1 MTLDVKGGLKNTE
14 ISSNQYVVIEE
25 LISNAI
31 DSYLIRK
38 NLEAEVPEFVAALT
52 IDFYSSSLID
62 DSEYDISI
70 SCRDNGAGFG
80 DAQVKAFVTKDS
92 TYKDYLKIQGIG
104 KCKGAGR
111 IQYFHYFKNL
121 KINSFFFEEQTY
133 KRRTLDVNSDTREIS
148 EANFTL
154 STNPEE
160 KNETTVSLQGAH
172 DKLFSDPLNNRSF
185 RSDFSAHAIY
195 NFVYTTF
202 LQRFIILRNIV
213 GSFTISITES
223 EGSDS
228 ETITIDSEDLPT
240 PTSTEEIPI
249 ICAHGKTSEVLPML
263 KITRYSLPRGQF
275 KDSQHEVA
283 LCANSAIV
291 QPLTKYYLKK
301 LQDRKTPIEDRF
313 ELLLIESELLE
324 EKVNIQRDGFNIP
337 KECSSNNELI
347 QDISLQDIVESLE
360 DYVYAIL
367 TPKDFDRDALLA
379 STQTRFGISQAM
391 LEAVN
396 IKIHYS
402 DTEANIAKRV
412 LKKYQE
418 EIVNETSDI
427 FDIKQR
433 LLELDPRTQDFRDK
447 VNELSWKYTSTIKKM
462 DMANLSQLVVRR
474 SSMVEVLKKA
484 VGLLLGCQ
492 DESGVRRDDEK
503 IIHNIFFPTG
513 KDSRD
518 LTDHDIWILNEE
530 YHYFDHIASDK
541 PLSSYPWGKTEK
553 LFEPDID
560 SSLESLFQRN
570 NSDHKFKR
578 PDIAIFN
585 EEGAAIIIEF
595 KAPKVELQ
603 EHIPDLVQY
612 ARLLAAKSNGKI
624 NKFYGYLIGDCMD
637 ESRMPPAF
645 TRFPSGLG
653 YFNTDRIHDP
663 ATGRQYGEL
672 YSEILYYQQ
681 FIKRAESRL
690 DIYKQKLNITESFQ

>member
-38 NLEAEVPEFVAALT
+38 NVEVEVPEFSAAIT
-52 IDFYSSSLID
+52 INFYSSSLID
-62 DSEYDISI
+62 ASEHDISI

-80 DAQVKAFVTKDS
+80 EAQVKAFVTKDS

-121 KINSFFFEEQTY
+121 KIDSLFLEDLTY
-133 KRRTLDVNSDTREIS
+133 KRRTLDVYSDTREIS
-148 EANFTL
+148 EANFIL
-154 STNPEE
+154 STNPGE
-160 KNETTVSLQGAH
+160 KTETTVCLQGLH
-172 DKLFSDPLNNRSF
+172 DGLFSDPTNNKNLRSE
-185 RSDFSAHAIY
+185 FSAHAIY
-195 NFVYTTF
+195 NFLYTTF
-202 LQRFIILRNIV
+202 LQRFIILRNII
-213 GSFTISITES
+213 GNFTISITES
-223 EGSDS
+223 EGSLS
-228 ETITIDSEDLPT
+228 ETITINSEDLPS
-240 PTSTEEIPI
+240 PTSTEEIPL
-249 ICAHGKTSEVLPML
+249 ICTHGKSGQVLPAL

-283 LCANSAIV
+283 LCANSATV
-291 QPLTKYYLKK
+291 QSLTKYYLRK
-301 LQDRKTPIEDRF
+301 LQDRKTAIEDCF

-324 EKVNIQRDGFNIP
+324 EKVNVQRDGFNIP

-347 QDISLQDIVESLE
+347 QDISLQDILESLE
-360 DYVYAIL
+360 EYVYSIL

-379 STQTRFGISQAM
+379 STQAKFGISKSM

-427 FDIKQR
+427 FDIKQK
-433 LLELDPRTQDFRDK
+433 LLDLDPRTQDFRDK

-474 SSMVEVLKKA
+474 SSMIEVLKKA

-492 DESGVRRDDEK
+492 DDTSVRRDDEK

-560 SSLESLFQRN
+560 SSLENLFQRN
-570 NSDHKFKR
+570 NSDHKLKR

-595 KAPKVELQ
+595 KAPKIELQ

-672 YSEILYYQQ
+672 YSEVLYYQQ

-690 DIYKQKLNITESFQ
+690 DIYKRKLNITESFQ

>member
-1 MTLDVKGGLKNTE
+1 MTLDIKGGLKNTE
-14 ISSNQYVVIEE
+14 MSSNQYVVIEE

-38 NLEAEVPEFVAALT
+38 NNEENSPNFSVDLKINFFPT
-52 IDFYSSSLID
+52 TLI
-62 DSEYDISI
+62 EPYQYDISI
-70 SCRDNGAGFG
+70 SCKDNGAGFG
-80 DAQVKAFVTKDS
+80 QDQVKAFVTKDS

-111 IQYFHYFKNL
+111 IQYFHYFTNL
-121 KINSFFFEEQTY
+121 KIDSFFVEHEIY
-133 KRRTLDVNSDTREIS
+133 KHKTLDIFADTREIS
-148 EANFTL
+148 EGNFT
-154 STNPEE
+154 TTNNPEE
-160 KNETTVSLQGAH
+160 KIETTVTLLG
-172 DKLFSDPLNNRSF
+172 LNFPKPSSTTNSINLA
-185 RSDFSAHAIY
+185 SEFSAHAVQ
-195 NFVYTTF
+195 NFLRATF
-202 LQRFIILRNIV
+202 LQRFIILRNII
-213 GSFTISITES
+213 GNFKISITHFI
-223 EGSDS
+223 GKDT
-228 ETITIDSEDLPT
+228 ETVTIDSDDLPN
-240 PTSTEEIPI
+240 PVSIENIPL
-249 ICAHGKTSEVLPML
+249 ICAHGKAVPDNVDL
-263 KITRYSLPRGQF
+263 KITRYSLSHEKFRGA
-275 KDSQHEVA
+275 QHEVA

-291 QPLTKYYLKK
+291 QSIIKSYLRKP
-301 LQDRKTPIEDRF
+301 QDRKTPIDDCF
-313 ELLLIESELLE
+313 EILLIESEILE
-324 EKVNIQRDGFNIP
+324 NKVNVQRDGFHIP
-337 KECSSNNELI
+337 KECTSNNELI
-347 QDISLQDIVESLE
+347 ADISLQDIEDSLE
-360 DYVYAIL
+360 DYVYNIL
-367 TPKDFDRDALLA
+367 TPKDFDRNALLS
-379 STQTRFGISQAM
+379 STQTRFGISSAM
-391 LEAVN
+391 LEAMN

-418 EIVNETSDI
+418 EIINETSEI
-427 FDIKQR
+427 FDIKQK
-433 LLELDPRTQDFRDK
+433 LLELDPRTKDFREK

-484 VGLLLGCQ
+484 VDLLLDCQ
-492 DESGVRRDDEK
+492 DDTSARRDDEK

-513 KDSRD
+513 KDNRD

-541 PLSSYPWGKTEK
+541 PLASYPWGDDSK
-553 LFEPDID
+553 LFAPDID
-560 SSLESLFQRN
+560 VSLEALFQKN
-570 NSDHKFKR
+570 NSDHKLKR

-595 KAPKVELQ
+595 KAPGVELQ

-624 NKFYGYLIGDCMD
+624 NKFYGYLIGDKMD
-637 ESRMPPAF
+637 ESRMPTAF

-681 FIKRAESRL
+681 FIRRAESRL
-690 DIYKQKLNITESFQ
+690 DIYKNKLNITDSFR